1 MNSIEQLT
9 FADHISV
16 ATSSGYC
23 SPDDSTS
30 NLSEY
35 SSNSSV
41 SSRSSRSSSISS
53 IKSSISSKTKLLNK
67 MLKKLIKNK
76 KNGEEFYE
84 SEQEF
89 ECMTCA
95 RFDLTDSRVT
105 KCHCLDW
112 ETESE
117 SFFFDE
123 IGQQTDEKVNRVLC
137 FVMYCS
143 KRQDRNI
150 PVNMYYRQFSCK
162 YKQ

>member
-112 ETESE
+112 ETESRRNQKT
-117 SFFFDE
+117 FFVWWNRTTNWRKSQSSSLFCNVLF
-123 IGQQTDEKVNRVLC
+123 EKTR
-137 FVMYCS
+137 
-143 KRQDRNI
+143 
-150 PVNMYYRQFSCK
+150 
-162 YKQ
+162 